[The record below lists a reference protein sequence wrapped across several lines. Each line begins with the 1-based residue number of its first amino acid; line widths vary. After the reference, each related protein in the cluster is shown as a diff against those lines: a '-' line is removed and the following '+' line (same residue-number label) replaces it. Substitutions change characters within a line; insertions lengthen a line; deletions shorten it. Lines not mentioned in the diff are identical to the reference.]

1 MHKLRPLSLAV
12 QEQRRKFPRAHV
24 SRKQNIGLGAI
35 VEDLDR
41 PPCRL
46 VALDPVTELE
56 PCRIESARHLAGGD
70 PCRLIAP
77 RLERDQLVMRI
88 GPGETGR
95 ASWRDREC
103 QYV

>member
-1 MHKLRPLSLAV
+1 MRISDLSSDVCSSDLTARDAIIHKLRPLALAD
-12 QEQRRKFPRAHV
+12 QEQRRQFTRAHV
-24 SRKQNIGLGAI
+24 SRKQHIGLGAI

-56 PCRIESARHLAGGD
+56 PCRIESARQ
-70 PCRLIAP
+70 I
-77 RLERDQLVMRI
+77 
-88 GPGETGR
+88 GR
-95 ASWRDREC
+95 ASCRERVC